1 MGSRLGMTELL
12 GADLDLGGSLGA
24 MTRLAAGPTVDMLC
38 KIDPTV
44 SKVMPPLN
52 GSAERLS
59 RWMEGTYFQGVRL
72 AIGRKVLAEVK
83 GSRRL
88 RPTDAQAEIDVL
100 RALAMSLTA
109 AAGKMLPLE
118 DIREAFIERSR
129 MLVGSQFVSAA
140 IAAASTAPEE
150 VRALVRVAEN
160 VTGPS
165 NKHQAAQW
173 LIGAVTALRFERDMR
188 QGREPPLHKLTVL
201 AELQRTMTRIE
212 IPEADRQTI
221 NNRLG
226 ELGGLIEADAH
237 IVESILRST
246 AAPMQKLAVLLKLAL
261 GEVAPIGPAANKAK
275 AAALKMAKD
284 PEMRAELARAP
295 EMVDRLRPLMYAA

>member
-1 MGSRLGMTELL
+1 
-12 GADLDLGGSLGA
+12 
-24 MTRLAAGPTVDMLC
+24 
-38 KIDPTV
+38 
-44 SKVMPPLN
+44 MPPLN